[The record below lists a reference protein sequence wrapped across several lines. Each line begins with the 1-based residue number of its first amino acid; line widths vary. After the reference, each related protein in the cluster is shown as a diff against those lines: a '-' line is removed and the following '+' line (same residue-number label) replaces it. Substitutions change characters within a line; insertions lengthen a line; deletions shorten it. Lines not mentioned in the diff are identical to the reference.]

1 MNIIYIER
9 IVHVY
14 RFANST
20 LNFCLGSVTPPPPI
34 RPTQRPPPSIK
45 VVINTP
51 QIKIVE
57 IGETT
62 QFNCDGYFIVN
73 NVS

>member
-1 MNIIYIER
+1 MSDTTTQR
-9 IVHVY
+9 PSFPVY
-14 RFANST
+14 
-20 LNFCLGSVTPPPPI
+20 
-34 RPTQRPPPSIK
+34 PTRPPPSIK

-62 QFNCDGYFIVN
+62 EFNCRGYYLIN
-73 NVS
+73 NVSNLILNYFPIELLFYFKI

>member
-1 MNIIYIER
+1 MKKVSDI
-9 IVHVY
+9 
-14 RFANST
+14 S
-20 LNFCLGSVTPPPPI
+20 
-34 RPTQRPPPSIK
+34 RPTTSRPPVQPPTRPPPQIK

-62 QFNCDGYFIVN
+62 EFNCQGYYLIN
-73 NVS
+73 NVR